1 MTLMTDDSQPPRD
14 NRTAPLLSE
23 LEALKDSLDHP
34 SDIDPQAIPVLDD
47 IIEPSPHLQPPE
59 TVQRQRPGSE
69 ETGHEREVFIQS
81 LIDDMMPELEAALR
95 RRLLELDK
103 PELERLYRQ
112 SQQED

>member
-1 MTLMTDDSQPPRD
+1 MTDDFQPPRD
-14 NRTAPLLSE
+14 NRAAPLLSE
-23 LEALKDSLDHP
+23 LEALKDSLDHQP
-34 SDIDPQAIPVLDD
+34 DIDPQAIPVLDD
-47 IIEPSPHLQPPE
+47 IIEPSPHLRPPE
-59 TVQRQRPGSE
+59 TAQRERPGNE

-112 SQQED
+112 SQQEDQR

>member
-1 MTLMTDDSQPPRD
+1 MTEDFPRD

-34 SDIDPQAIPVLDD
+34 SDVDPQDIPVLSD
-47 IIEPSPHLQPPE
+47 IIEPSPHLQPPQ
-59 TVQRQRPGSE
+59 TPQRERPGSE

-81 LIDDMMPELEAALR
+81 LIDDMLPEIEAALR
-95 RRLLELDK
+95 RRLLDMDK